1 MNLKDE
7 LHDVKALGGVR
18 QYLRT
23 AIEIRRSN
31 REWRQ
36 AQEQRD
42 EGFEPDTTERASLR
56 DRWQEHRDLMV
67 ERRAERTERRLVK
80 TSTYDA
86 LMENVGPVVDGDTQT
101 VHEEVLADTAAV
113 ERRRW
118 FERVSW
124 ILTVIGV
131 LGIGWAAGWYA
142 QPQFKP
148 EPWVCDVKVVPDAP
162 LVEPTIMR
170 CVGGEKPE

>member
-1 MNLKDE
+1 MSLKDE
-7 LHDVKALGGVR
+7 LHDIRVLGGVR
-18 QYLRT
+18 NYLLTVWQIKRG
-23 AIEIRRSN
+23 N
-31 REWRQ
+31 WEWRQ
-36 AQEQRD
+36 VAREK
-42 EGFEPDTTERASLR
+42 E
-56 DRWQEHRDLMV
+56 
-67 ERRAERTERRLVK
+67 RAERKERRLMK

-86 LMENVGPVVDGDTQT
+86 LMEGVGPVVDGDVQV
-101 VHEEVLADTAAV
+101 VHEEILADTIRV

-118 FERVSW
+118 VERVSW
-124 ILTVIGV
+124 ILTVIGA
-131 LGIGWAAGWYA
+131 LGFGWTAGWYA

>member
-7 LHDVKALGGVR
+7 LHDVKVLGGVR
-18 QYLRT
+18 NYLLTVWQIKRG
-23 AIEIRRSN
+23 N
-31 REWRQ
+31 WEWRQ
-36 AQEQRD
+36 VAREK
-42 EGFEPDTTERASLR
+42 E
-56 DRWQEHRDLMV
+56 
-67 ERRAERTERRLVK
+67 RAERKERRLMK

-86 LMENVGPVVDGDTQT
+86 LMEGVGPVVDGDVQV
-101 VHEEVLADTAAV
+101 VHEEILADTIRV

-118 FERVSW
+118 VERVSW
-124 ILTVIGV
+124 ILTVVGA
-131 LGIGWAAGWYA
+131 LGFGWTAGWYA